1 MKVKKY
7 VAPSMQEAMKKIR
20 AEMGNDAVILNSKSI
35 QTGGF
40 LGLFTKK
47 RSK

>member
-7 VAPSMQEAMKKIR
+7 VATSMQEAMKKIR
-20 AEMGNDAVILNSKSI
+20 SEMGNDAVILNSKMI

-40 LGLFTKK
+40 LGFFTKRK
-47 RSK
+47 LK